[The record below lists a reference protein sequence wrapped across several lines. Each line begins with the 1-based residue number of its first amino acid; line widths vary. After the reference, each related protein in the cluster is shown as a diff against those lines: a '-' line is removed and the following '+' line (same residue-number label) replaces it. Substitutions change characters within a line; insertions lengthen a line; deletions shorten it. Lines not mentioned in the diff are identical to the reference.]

1 MIERISASGRR
12 LPPFCEIR
20 ASPSQRTNA
29 KTSLHSDRERP
40 EKDNNIV
47 ARYTVSECN
56 SGKFSVDQER
66 NKSISDKL
74 NSFLGLI
81 KNLKFLVLSTI
92 TLVILGLAI
101 FSGDGKNIIL
111 NSYEN
116 LTGQKFQS
124 FSPIQDFSNESYL
137 VLTAKLSRDA
147 NLKLEDT
154 EITIFRESDTLHLYR
169 VALKDEVYIYKVER
183 KKDGTWRINKE

>member
-1 MIERISASGRR
+1 M
-12 LPPFCEIR
+12 
-20 ASPSQRTNA
+20 
-29 KTSLHSDRERP
+29 
-40 EKDNNIV
+40 
-47 ARYTVSECN
+47 
-56 SGKFSVDQER
+56 
-66 NKSISDKL
+66 
-74 NSFLGLI
+74 
-81 KNLKFLVLSTI
+81 
-92 TLVILGLAI
+92 ILGLAI